1 MPLLAVLCAVAALV
15 LLMALL
21 QVRGSLASTNE
32 ILDATRQELAAQS
45 ERASRLDRDI
55 EQLDGERK
63 TAEALAAQLDADLS
77 EITERLDAAE
87 KQVAEAETARSE
99 IERVR
104 DDLEA
109 ALAER
114 SDELSTARNTIEQ
127 HEAGAATLEQENLDL
142 THQTERL
149 QVELVEAAD
158 EAAKRRAPTVPSV
171 LVSDDG
177 ADLDV
182 PGFSPAMAWELE
194 LVRSERT
201 WRYSVAANPVEDPS
215 PFGEADVNPLK
226 LAIEIEALALRE
238 DVGAFIGI
246 DWRVGDAIDPAADP
260 ARAHLTLRLAQELLA
275 SAAREMA
282 PSTLIVTSDP
292 QRGGVSLEVVAS
304 DPDDVD
310 FKIPPPPIASEW
322 IGIDEHGGMVVTVKV
337 D

>member
-1 MPLLAVLCAVAALV
+1 MV
-15 LLMALL
+15 LL
-21 QVRGSLASTNE
+21 QTRGALASTNE
-32 ILDATRQELAAQS
+32 TLEATRRELATES
-45 ERASRLDRDI
+45 ERATRLDSELER
-55 EQLDGERK
+55 LDGERS
-63 TAEALAAQLDADLS
+63 TAEALAAQLDGDLS
-77 EITERLDAAE
+77 EITERLDSAE
-87 KQVAEAETARSE
+87 Q
-99 IERVR
+99 RVV
-104 DDLEA
+104 DLEA
-109 ALAER
+109 ARVEADLARQELEADLAER
-114 SDELSTARNTIEQ
+114 SAALSSALEKVEQ
-127 HEAGAATLEQENLDL
+127 QEADAIVRERENLDL
-142 THQTERL
+142 THETERL

-158 EAAKRRAPTVPSV
+158 EAAKKRAPTVPSV

-215 PFGEADVNPLK
+215 PFDAGDVNTLK

-246 DWRVGDAIDPAADP
+246 DWQVGVAIDPVADP

-275 SAAREMA
+275 SAAREMS
-282 PSTLIVTSDP
+282 PSTMIVRSDP
-292 QRGGVSLEVVAS
+292 KRGGVSLEVVAS
-304 DPDDVD
+304 DPNDVD